1 MSTAAVS
8 ELEETTMRIG
18 IQGANRSATGR
29 EPATQGSIDAE
40 AIARRFEKLRRGAVM
55 EALPADE
62 QTCGAFLAAVL
73 TLTPGRSSGPLY
85 EFVFYDY
92 PTALSAHQAIS
103 RAAAMNLRRP
113 TFCGGLVYLQVAEW
127 TLRAAGLR
135 LDADR
140 WTSVSDGS
148 ETAAV
153 QTIRGAI
160 AAGCAFM
167 PSGLTF
173 TASTASTL
181 VANALR
187 RVGRDYVSAA
197 ASEQM
202 IVPTAAVSVMLQ
214 RVGLPGGAARSYDRL
229 RARVRGDLPT
239 LRDADAQIAYDARRR
254 TRRQLL
260 GVDGPPLF
268 EGNKIAALG
277 DLRRFRL
284 TDRQREAAERL
295 ITDEEL
301 SHGDIAK
308 HLNVSPAVFEMRLRQ
323 FQEKVASSG
332 LRRRRRLPRGARKRS
347 AGESSAPAVFASHN
361 AARAAVAAAA
371 EAGRLQGLGDLAKY
385 QLLPELLTAVEFR
398 RDHPELTL
406 AQSGTELGVTKDVFT
421 GRLRRAWKAIEQIP
435 GTSDDGGTTSPVS
448 GPAPP
453 QRRA

>member
-1 MSTAAVS
+1 
-8 ELEETTMRIG
+8 MRIG

-29 EPATQGSIDAE
+29 EPAIQGSIDAE
-40 AIARRFEKLRRGAVM
+40 AIARRFDKLRRAAVM

-73 TLTPGRSSGPLY
+73 TLTPGRSLGPLY
-85 EFVFYDY
+85 EFVFHDY

-103 RAAAMNLRRP
+103 RAAAVNLRRP

-127 TLRAAGLR
+127 TLGAAGLR
-135 LDADR
+135 FDADR

-148 ETAAV
+148 ETVAV

-173 TASTASTL
+173 TAATASTL

-187 RVGRDYVSAA
+187 RVGRDYVSAT

-202 IVPTAAVSVMLQ
+202 IVPTAAVSVMMQ
-214 RVGLPGGAARSYDRL
+214 RVGLLAAARSYDRL
-229 RARVRGDLPT
+229 RARMRCDLPT
-239 LRDADAQIAYDARRR
+239 LGDADAQIAHDASRR

-260 GVDGPPLF
+260 AVDGPPLF

-308 HLNVSPAVFEMRLRQ
+308 QLNVSPAVFEMRLRQ
-323 FQEKVASSG
+323 FQEKVANSG
-332 LRRRRRLPRGARKRS
+332 ARRRRSPRAARQRS
-347 AGESSAPAVFASHN
+347 AGESSAPAVFASQN
-361 AARAAVAAAA
+361 TARAA
-371 EAGRLQGLGDLAKY
+371 EAGR
-385 QLLPELLTAVEFR
+385 R
-398 RDHPELTL
+398 
-406 AQSGTELGVTKDVFT
+406 
-421 GRLRRAWKAIEQIP
+421 
-435 GTSDDGGTTSPVS
+435 GGW
-448 GPAPP
+448 PAPG
-453 QRRA
+453 AG

>member
-1 MSTAAVS
+1 
-8 ELEETTMRIG
+8 MRIG
-18 IQGANRSATGR
+18 IQGANTSATGR
-29 EPATQGSIDAE
+29 EPAIQGSIDAE
-40 AIARRFEKLRRGAVM
+40 AIARRFDKLRRAAVM

-92 PTALSAHQAIS
+92 PTALSAHQAMC

-127 TLRAAGLR
+127 TLGAAGLR

-148 ETAAV
+148 ETVAV

-214 RVGLPGGAARSYDRL
+214 RVGLPGAARSYDRL
-229 RARVRGDLPT
+229 RARVRCDLPT
-239 LRDADAQIAYDARRR
+239 LRDADGQIAYDASRR

-277 DLRRFRL
+277 DLGRFRL

-301 SHGDIAK
+301 SHGDIAMR
-308 HLNVSPAVFEMRLRQ
+308 LNVSPAVFEMRLRQ
-323 FQEKVASSG
+323 FQEKVAGSG

-347 AGESSAPAVFASHN
+347 GGESSASAVFASQN

-385 QLLPELLTAVEFR
+385 HLLPELLTAVEFR

-421 GRLRRAWKAIEQIP
+421 GRLRRAWKAIEQI
-435 GTSDDGGTTSPVS
+435 SDAADDGGTNSPVS
-448 GPAPP
+448 GPAPSR
-453 QRRA
+453 RRA